1 MKNWLS
7 TRMLNVA
14 PMWLGVP
21 LGGLGAFFV
30 VMKPLGFPLDWT
42 IYAGCL
48 ILAIVAGAVTH
59 RYYEMSVVE
68 SNRNSVTFQVGR
80 RPHTVVDPTDPQSVR
95 RSSSALVGRV
105 QRRRRLGVVCPGS
118 GDDAP
123 SRDGGRMGPC
133 GSACDDRG
141 CANRVRRSPPAAQR
155 PGPAAGGG
163 EMSSAEL
170 ETLVE
175 TETDAVVCWRFEEL
189 VRAGY
194 DDHDAAELAHH
205 PEVDLHRAVELV
217 RRGCPSNTALRII
230 L

>member
-68 SNRNSVTFQVGR
+68 SKRDSVTFQVGR
-80 RPHTVVDPTDPQSVR
+80 RPHTVVDPTDSQSVR
-95 RSSSALVGRV
+95 RSSTLWWVSFSVAAASVWFALAAEMT
-105 QRRRRLGVVCPGS
+105 RLPGT
-118 GDDAP
+118 
-123 SRDGGRMGPC
+123 
-133 GSACDDRG
+133 
-141 CANRVRRSPPAAQR
+141 
-155 PGPAAGGG
+155 AAGW
-163 EMSSAEL
+163 AL
-170 ETLVE
+170 AALLV
-175 TETDAVVCWRFEEL
+175 TTAVAPIV
-189 VRAGY
+189 Y
-194 DDHDAAELAHH
+194 AAHRLL
-205 PEVDLHRAVELV
+205 PSGQVLRQEVER
-217 RRGCPSNTALRII
+217 
-230 L
+230 